1 MPKNYSGTYIYSK
14 NPDYDKNLFSYIMR
28 AEEIDKESPG
38 FEDIIFEVKR
48 RQVGSS
54 LPKVLKSDAVV
65 LLVDP
70 KGEGAPRQFKAFC
83 AKDVRNGSKKN
94 LKVYID
100 CTGLITKSDK
110 SGEFR
115 LKEVDIFISYLVS
128 AMTNYIYYKDDK
140 RFINNAIIVSAG
152 AKAFADLM
160 LNVVDSV
167 AKLASAS
174 KYRAYVKYM
183 AACYYISNI
192 LQRDYTTP
200 GNISVARKIA
210 GLSDREADIVDM
222 QLESNSFDNILFF
235 VRTMAEV
242 IRVPKLST
250 ESVVSKWTF
259 VYGRS
264 TPFGL
269 ELFPAFATML
279 SDCYVGAYINNQK
292 TIEKI
297 AGQSMVEFVKSLLA
311 IGAEAV

>member
-1 MPKNYSGTYIYSK
+1 
-14 NPDYDKNLFSYIMR
+14 
-28 AEEIDKESPG
+28 
-38 FEDIIFEVKR
+38 
-48 RQVGSS
+48 
-54 LPKVLKSDAVV
+54 
-65 LLVDP
+65 
-70 KGEGAPRQFKAFC
+70 
-83 AKDVRNGSKKN
+83 
-94 LKVYID
+94 
-100 CTGLITKSDK
+100 
-110 SGEFR
+110 
-115 LKEVDIFISYLVS
+115 
-128 AMTNYIYYKDDK
+128 
-140 RFINNAIIVSAG
+140 
-152 AKAFADLM
+152 
-160 LNVVDSV
+160 
-167 AKLASAS
+167 
-174 KYRAYVKYM
+174 
-183 AACYYISNI
+183 
-192 LQRDYTTP
+192 
-200 GNISVARKIA
+200 
-210 GLSDREADIVDM
+210 M